1 MRDRRRHARNPL
13 SSKYVPYVKVETIPA
28 ARPFL
33 PEGPDSTLTVN
44 LVKRFR
50 RASRR
55 DPELSLAVL
64 GTLRAHSANG
74 AEAPL
79 AAGSV
84 LFAAV
89 SVVVAVS
96 VTSASGW
103 VSWLLPTV
111 YAAVTIPFAV
121 WIVRVSLAA
130 HARRVMAT
138 TWLGAYEDALG
149 RRK

>member
-1 MRDRRRHARNPL
+1 M
-13 SSKYVPYVKVETIPA
+13 PYIKLETIPA

-33 PEGPDSTLTVN
+33 PEGPDSPLTVN
-44 LVKRFR
+44 LVKAFR

-55 DPELSLAVL
+55 DPDVSLAVL
-64 GTLRAHSANG
+64 GILRAHSVNG

-79 AAGSV
+79 AAGSI
-84 LFAAV
+84 LFAAI
-89 SVVVAVS
+89 SLVVAVS
-96 VTSASGW
+96 IASTTGW
-103 VSWLLPTV
+103 GTWLL
-111 YAAVTIPFAV
+111 AALYGAAAIPCAL

>member
-1 MRDRRRHARNPL
+1 MPKPGRSSRNPL
-13 SSKYVPYVKVETIPA
+13 SSKYVPYVKLETIPA
-28 ARPFL
+28 ARAFL
-33 PEGPDSTLTVN
+33 PDGPDSTLTVN
-44 LVKRFR
+44 QVKAFR
-50 RASRR
+50 RANRR
-55 DPELSLAVL
+55 DPEVGLAVL

-96 VTSASGW
+96 VTSTLGW
-103 VSWLLPTV
+103 VSWLLPTA
-111 YAAVTIPFAV
+111 YAAVTIPAAV

-130 HARRVMAT
+130 HARRVMAM
-138 TWLGAYEDALG
+138 TWLGAYEDAVG
-149 RRK
+149 RRL

>member
-1 MRDRRRHARNPL
+1 
-13 SSKYVPYVKVETIPA
+13 VKLETITA

-33 PEGPDSTLTVN
+33 PEGPESTLTVN

-50 RASRR
+50 RAGRR
-55 DPELSLAVL
+55 DPEVRLAVL

-84 LFAAV
+84 MFAAV

-96 VTSASGW
+96 VTSVPGW
-103 VSWLLPTV
+103 VSWLLPIV
-111 YAAVTIPFAV
+111 YAAATIPFAV
-121 WIVRVSLAA
+121 WILRVSLAA

-149 RRK
+149 RSR